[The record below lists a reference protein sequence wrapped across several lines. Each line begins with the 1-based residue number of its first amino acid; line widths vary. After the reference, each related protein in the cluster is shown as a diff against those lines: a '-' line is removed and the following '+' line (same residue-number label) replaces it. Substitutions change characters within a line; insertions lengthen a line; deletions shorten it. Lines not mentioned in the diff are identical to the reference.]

1 MNYRDDVEVLDFAG
15 HSRNNRSLNRRIRCN
30 EENNVSLR
38 TRPEAIKMAPL
49 VKEFQKHPES
59 FETIVRYRTASG
71 DVGSSVK
78 NCSRS
83 RRIMI

>member
-1 MNYRDDVEVLDFAG
+1 MLVFG
-15 HSRNNRSLNRRIRCN
+15 
-30 EENNVSLR
+30 

-59 FETIVRYRTASG
+59 FETIVCVTGQHREML
-71 DVGSSVK
+71 DQVL

-83 RRIMI
+83 RRIMIEYHEAGSGLI